1 MAVKRT
7 PIRFDTDLADWIT
20 KSRTRAIKLIRRD
33 VVALRRFKNLMKKNA
48 GKLEFAGSDE
58 RRGSEVRFG
67 RW

>member
-48 GKLEFAGSDE
+48 GKL
-58 RRGSEVRFG
+58 VVVT
-67 RW
+67 